1 MTIQWNTNVYT
12 QERSILKCS
21 NFDANA
27 TSVYILV
34 TLPSNLRVSAK
45 YLIPASRTLE
55 ADLSDL
61 VRLAVAGAAILY
73 EMNASGGTIST
84 SLISWSVAG
93 LKNPELDTFR
103 PIPAIEC
110 RTPQYGGWSRFY
122 TMPPLKIYQT
132 TVGDLAPIKVEI
144 YTGANCGYRVMS
156 AGQWGN
162 LNTLSSNVVQIIE
175 LNPNAQ
181 KIRFYDLNAS
191 GAPDN
196 QWILGEIDIAEK
208 DDDKEYVTLRWT
220 SRYGTTKVACWERRN
235 VKTTTDDKI
244 EISRIDNQYDVRKGY
259 VESFTAYLDG
269 LDAYDYWYYADI
281 ITSSSVEV
289 VDGSRS
295 YKVDVTTKD
304 YTVPNTDAGNPKKL
318 EVIINFRKYDTI

>member
-1 MTIQWNTNVYT
+1 MTVTWNKSVYT
-12 QERSILKCS
+12 QERSILTCS
-21 NFDANA
+21 NFNTNA
-27 TSVYILV
+27 AAVGISVTS
-34 TLPSNLRVSAK
+34 PSSLGVGAK

-61 VRLAVAGAAILY
+61 VRLASTGTAILY

-84 SLISWSVAG
+84 STISWSVAG
-93 LKNPELDTFR
+93 LKNPARDLFR
-103 PIPAIEC
+103 PKPTIEC
-110 RTPQYGGWSRFY
+110 STPQYGNWGRFY

-132 TVGDLAPIKVEI
+132 TGGNWAPIKVEI
-144 YTGANCGYRVMS
+144 YAGANCGYRIMS

-162 LNTLSSNVVQIIE
+162 LNTLSSNVAQTIE
-175 LNPNAQ
+175 LSPSAQ

-191 GAPDN
+191 GAPGN
-196 QWILGEIDIAEK
+196 QWVLGEIDITEK
-208 DDDKEYVTLRWT
+208 STEKKYVTLRWT
-220 SRYGTTKVACWERRN
+220 SRYGVTKVACWERRN
-235 VKTTTDDKI
+235 VKTTTGDKI
-244 EISRIDNQYDVRKGY
+244 EISRIDNQYDTRKGY

-289 VDGSRS
+289 IDGHRS

-304 YTVPNTDAGNPKKL
+304 YTVPNTDAGKPNKL
-318 EVIINFRKYDTI
+318 EVNINFRKYDTI